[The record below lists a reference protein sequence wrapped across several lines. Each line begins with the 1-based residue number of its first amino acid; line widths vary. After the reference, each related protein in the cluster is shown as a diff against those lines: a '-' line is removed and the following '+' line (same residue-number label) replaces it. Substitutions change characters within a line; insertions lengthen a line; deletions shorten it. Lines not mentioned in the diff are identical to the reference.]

1 MKVAREILAHARE
14 ETLIGWWQID
24 WDAAGAGV
32 SRFRPDAGGVPV
44 DCVAVRCLRSG
55 GV

>member
-32 SRFRPDAGGVPV
+32 SRFRALPIRRWVGNGAG
-44 DCVAVRCLRSG
+44 
-55 GV
+55 